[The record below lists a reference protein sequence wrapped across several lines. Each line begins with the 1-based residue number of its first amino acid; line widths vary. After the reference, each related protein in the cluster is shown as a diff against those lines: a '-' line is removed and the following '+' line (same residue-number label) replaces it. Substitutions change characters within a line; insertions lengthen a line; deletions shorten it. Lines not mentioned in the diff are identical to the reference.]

1 MGKIIEHRQ
10 CRNCNGPFV
19 ITDWDIQY
27 YKKINVPYPTFC
39 PDCRQQRRLSF
50 RNERYLYHRKCDLC
64 GNKMI
69 SIYHP
74 RVDLKV
80 YCPTCWWSD
89 KWDPTEYG
97 RDFDFS
103 KPFFEQFAGLKKSV
117 PHLSLYWRDNE
128 NADYVNMS
136 GYNKSCYLIF
146 AADFN
151 ENCLYSTQIIK
162 SKNCIDTLQCF
173 ESEYCYEVTDVT
185 KCYELF
191 FSRNCRN
198 CHSGMFLY
206 DCRGCADCLF
216 CTNLRNKNFHIFNK
230 PYSKETYGKL
240 KQELIEKINNGELKQ
255 LITQFKDLQT
265 QAVHRNLEAQN
276 NENSTGNYLF
286 DSKNCQ
292 QCFDLSY
299 AEDCKYI
306 YTGFRLKDMMDV
318 CHATDDELTYEGTS
332 IGYNSYNV
340 KFAIGSWT
348 SHDVEYVDTA
358 SSCSDLFGCAGMKYK
373 KHCILNKQYSKE
385 EYEALKSKIIEHM
398 KSFTEYG
405 EFFPSWISPLA
416 YNETLAQDYYPLTEE
431 KVLFRKLSWREKEE
445 TEYQPQTFQ
454 VPKNIE
460 DVKDTI
466 IQEMLACKH
475 CGKNYK
481 VNIHE
486 LKFYKKYLLPIP
498 TSCPDC
504 RHMDRLNERPKRKLF
519 DRDCMKCGAKVQST
533 FQQNSPEIIYC
544 EKCYLEKVV

>member
-1 MGKIIEHRQ
+1 
-10 CRNCNGPFV
+10 
-19 ITDWDIQY
+19 
-27 YKKINVPYPTFC
+27 
-39 PDCRQQRRLSF
+39 
-50 RNERYLYHRKCDLC
+50 
-64 GNKMI
+64 
-69 SIYHP
+69 
-74 RVDLKV
+74 
-80 YCPTCWWSD
+80 
-89 KWDPTEYG
+89 
-97 RDFDFS
+97 
-103 KPFFEQFAGLKKSV
+103 
-117 PHLSLYWRDNE
+117 
-128 NADYVNMS
+128 
-136 GYNKSCYLIF
+136 
-146 AADFN
+146 
-151 ENCLYSTQIIK
+151 
-162 SKNCIDTLQCF
+162 
-173 ESEYCYEVTDVT
+173 
-185 KCYELF
+185 
-191 FSRNCRN
+191 
-198 CHSGMFLY
+198 MFLY